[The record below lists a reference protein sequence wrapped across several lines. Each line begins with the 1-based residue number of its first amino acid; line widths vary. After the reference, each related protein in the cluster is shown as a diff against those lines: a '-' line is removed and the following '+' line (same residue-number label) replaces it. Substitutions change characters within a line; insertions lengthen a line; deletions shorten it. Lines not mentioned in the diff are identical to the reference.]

1 MTEPPRFEKIVVYS
15 QQLYYVQVSRSHV
28 CKKLT
33 VVVYFDK
40 QNKISII
47 KLLI

>member
-1 MTEPPRFEKIVVYS
+1 MIDPPCFEKIVVYS

-33 VVVYFDK
+33 IAIYFDK